1 MAERTSSG
9 GFDHVDTWV
18 FDLDNTLY
26 PASCDLFSQ
35 VSQRMSRFV
44 ADLLS
49 VPVEEARA
57 VQKKY
62 YHEHGTT
69 LAGLM
74 LHHAVDPKG
83 YLDYVHDIDYSPV
96 PALPRLKAAIE
107 ALPGI
112 KLIFTNGSQRHARR
126 VTDRLGITDLFS
138 GTFDIVDSAY
148 IPKPRMEGYELFLKA
163 HGVAPKRS
171 AFFEDLPQNLE
182 APFQLGMTTVLVR
195 THLDDHPKLVEAQ
208 SWATLPEHIH
218 HETNDLTGF
227 LTSIVR

>member
-1 MAERTSSG
+1 MPERSSG
-9 GFDHVDTWV
+9 GFDHVDTWI

-26 PASCDLFSQ
+26 PAHCDLFSQ

-44 ADLLS
+44 ADLLG
-49 VPVEEARA
+49 VPVDEARA

-74 LHHAVDPKG
+74 LHHAVDPKP

-96 PALPRLKAAIE
+96 PELPALKAAIE
-107 ALPGI
+107 ALPGS
-112 KLIFTNGSQRHARR
+112 KLIFTNGSRQHARQ

-148 IPKPRMEGYELFLKA
+148 IPKPRMEGYDLFLKT
-163 HGVAPKRS
+163 HGVVPERS

-218 HETNDLTGF
+218 HATSDLTAF
-227 LTSIVR
+227 LSAIRT